1 MVTDNGLDQLESV
14 PLSSVAL
21 ARTLKVF
28 VDPEATVQVWDAL
41 AAVPEL
47 TRDVIDV
54 VPSPQSNVY
63 LTWSPSGSCCLG
75 RVAVGSP

>member
-28 VDPEATVQVWDAL
+28 VDPEATVQVWNAL
-41 AAVPEL
+41 PAAPEL
-47 TRDVIDV
+47 TRDVV
-54 VPSPQSNVY
+54 ELVPSPQSKVY
-63 LTWSPSGSCCLG
+63 FTWSPSGS
-75 RVAVGSP
+75 VALAE